1 MVASRAKCNKNVK
14 IEKKGPVGQRQNA
27 FKVGDRVKV
36 SGGKYV
42 P

>member
-1 MVASRAKCNKNVK
+1 MAVSRAKRNKNVK
-14 IEKKGPVGQRQNA
+14 VEKNRYVGQGQDT